1 MTLLAK
7 GRMAA
12 AQIQQQSYWPSAIQL
27 FNDPQ
32 NIKSLSDQHLV
43 ELQEFL
49 SFLKQWK
56 AEAGY
61 ESCKK
66 VFTSKLWF
74 DLQSMILGFESIV
87 AIKLKKFP
95 QSVIE
100 PPIIEVARLGG
111 MAMQLMLKLGGY
123 PPKKIQLS
131 HLNQDC
137 VENHFC
143 QMRACKGH
151 NNNPTNHLQESA
163 QTPIRYGQTT
173 IRRKNNAGAAGLRK
187 ERTEFLCYSVK
198 LNLHYVVILSCGL
211 RVQYRVQG
219 KGPLSGS
226 NQRFT
231 INQHIVFIRNT
242 TLK

>member
-95 QSVIE
+95 QSVIK
-100 PPIIEVARLGG
+100 PAII
-111 MAMQLMLKLGGY
+111 
-123 PPKKIQLS
+123 
-131 HLNQDC
+131 NQDC

-143 QMRACKGH
+143 QVRACNGQ
-151 NNNPTNHLQESA
+151 NNNPTFHLPESA
-163 QTPIRYGQTT
+163 QNSIRYGQTT
-173 IRRKNNAGAAGLRK
+173 ISRKSNAGAAGVRK
-187 ERTEFLCYSVK
+187 RK
-198 LNLHYVVILSCGL
+198 N
-211 RVQYRVQG
+211 
-219 KGPLSGS
+219 
-226 NQRFT
+226 
-231 INQHIVFIRNT
+231 
-242 TLK
+242 